1 MDGAK
6 LAPAAW
12 GAAALALYVAGTA
25 VWAQGGL
32 KDGGDCGGFS
42 AQDAAAWLKLSPGK
56 VKRSVAKSG
65 PRLWLCSYLA
75 GGSAPAIAFS
85 IEIAKDA
92 KTAAAEMERYRDDLM
107 VAGDT
112 APFKDK
118 LPKGAYS
125 DISGV
130 GDEGVWTDING
141 AYTVRKGHV
150 TVQFTLPKEKL
161 AQVQLAKVV
170 VGKF

>member
-1 MDGAK
+1 MDAAK
-6 LAPAAW
+6 RVPAAW
-12 GAAALALYVAGTA
+12 GAAALALYVASTA

-42 AQDAAAWLKLSPGK
+42 ATDAAAWLKLPPEK

-92 KTAAAEMERYRDDLM
+92 KTAAAEMERYRDNLV

-125 DISGV
+125 DIGGV

-150 TVQFTLPKEKL
+150 TVQFTLPKDKL

-170 VGKF
+170 LGKF

>member
-1 MDGAK
+1 MLRGGLGAVRDQRRGEGQ
-6 LAPAAW
+6 A
-12 GAAALALYVAGTA
+12 
-25 VWAQGGL
+25 GL

-42 AQDAAAWLKLSPGK
+42 AAEAAAWLKLPSGK
-56 VKRSVAKSG
+56 VKRSVAQSG

-75 GGSAPAIAFS
+75 GGSTPAIAFS
-85 IEIAKDA
+85 IEIAKDG
-92 KTAAAEMERYRDDLM
+92 KTAAVEMERYRDNLM
-107 VAGDT
+107 VAAET
-112 APFKDK
+112 APFKGK

-125 DISGV
+125 DIMGV

-161 AQVQLAKVV
+161 SQVQLAKIVLA
-170 VGKF
+170 KF

>member
-6 LAPAAW
+6 RVSAAL
-12 GAAALALYVAGTA
+12 GTGALALCAASAA

-42 AQDAAAWLKLSPGK
+42 AQDAAAWLKLSPEK
-56 VKRSVAKSG
+56 VKRSVEKSG

-75 GGSAPAIAFS
+75 GGGAPAIAFS

-92 KTAAAEMERYRDDLM
+92 RTAAAEMERYRNDLM
-107 VAGDT
+107 VVGET

-125 DISGV
+125 DISGA

-170 VGKF
+170 LGKF

>member
-12 GAAALALYVAGTA
+12 GAAALALCVAGTG

-42 AQDAAAWLKLSPGK
+42 AQDAAAWLKLPPEK

-92 KTAAAEMERYRDDLM
+92 KTAAAGMERYRDDLM

-161 AQVQLAKVV
+161 AQVQLAKGVL
-170 VGKF
+170 GKF

>member
-1 MDGAK
+1 MAGAK
-6 LAPAAW
+6 LFSAVR
-12 GAAALALYVAGTA
+12 GATALALCAATAA

-42 AQDAAAWLKLSPGK
+42 AQDAAAWLKLPPEK
-56 VKRSVAKSG
+56 VKRSIAKSG
-65 PRLWLCSYLA
+65 PRLWLCSYVS
-75 GGSAPAIAFS
+75 GGSVPAIAFS
-85 IEIAKDA
+85 IELAQDA
-92 KTAAAEMERYRDDLM
+92 KTAAAAMERYRDDLM
-107 VAGDT
+107 VAGET
-112 APFKDK
+112 APFKDR

-150 TVQFTLPKEKL
+150 TVQFTLPREKL

-170 VGKF
+170 LGKL